1 MLLSLSVPQSSVS
14 PYWMPYLTTE
24 SPLIHNSGSSSSS
37 GGGKK
42 REIAILPL
50 AKDFDYGLNGT
61 VAYKLEVSSC
71 LYQKLL

>member
-1 MLLSLSVPQSSVS
+1 MLSSLSVPQSSVP

-24 SPLIHNSGSSSSS
+24 SPLIHNSGSSS

-61 VAYKLEVSSC
+61 VAYKLELPMKKPSLFST
-71 LYQKLL
+71 